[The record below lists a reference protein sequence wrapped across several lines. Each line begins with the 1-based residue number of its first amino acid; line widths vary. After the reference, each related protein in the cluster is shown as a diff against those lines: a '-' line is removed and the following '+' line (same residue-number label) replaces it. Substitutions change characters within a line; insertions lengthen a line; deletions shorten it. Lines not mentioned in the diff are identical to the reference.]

1 MATPAEAANGIPMVE
16 FLESTPP
23 DVHVYVSD
31 ALNSGP
37 TSGNLY
43 LHTPDISLQCTSEV
57 CSGKQRF
64 KATES
69 HYVSEHPW
77 QKEFVVYVCRNCG
90 KTYRIYAVAIIA
102 VYEQRIALIQKFGEI
117 PPFGPDTP
125 PRLISLI
132 GPDRD
137 LFLKGRRCEI
147 RGLGIG
153 AFSYYRRIVENQK
166 ARIVREMARVAAT
179 LGASETDIALFDE
192 VAKLFDEAL
201 TETQFTTAVEK
212 IKPAM
217 PFALLIRGH
226 NPLLLLH
233 SALSDGLHDR
243 SDEECLELARE
254 IRLVLGE
261 LAERLSQL
269 LKDNAEL
276 GDAVSKLLARMAAKK
291 NGGSTTNPGEE

>member
-1 MATPAEAANGIPMVE
+1 MPAEATNGIRMVE

-31 ALNSGP
+31 AIYKAPSAGYV
-37 TSGNLY
+37 Y
-43 LHTPDISLQCTSEV
+43 LHTPEISLQCTSEV
-57 CSGKQRF
+57 CGGKQRF

-69 HYVSEHPW
+69 LHVTEEPW
-77 QKEFVVYVCRNCG
+77 QKKFVTYGCRNCG
-90 KTYRIYAVAIIA
+90 KTLKIYALAIIA
-102 VYEQRIALIQKFGEI
+102 VYEQKIAFVQKFGEV
-117 PPFGPDTP
+117 PAFGPDTP

-137 LFLKGRRCEI
+137 LFLKGRRCEV

-179 LGASETDIALFDE
+179 LGASDTDIALFDE
-192 VAKLFDEAL
+192 VAKIFDEAL

-212 IKPAM
+212 IKPAI
-217 PFALLIRGH
+217 PSALLLRGH

-291 NGGSTTNPGEE
+291 DGGSTTNSGGE